1 MTSLDYSVL
10 LNQAP
15 YGFAHCQLVR
25 NEQQESVDFVVHSAN
40 PAFAKITG
48 LAHKDVVGKKV
59 SDFVPGFFPGFLAY
73 LKTCHSV
80 CKEGKIIRGQYYSE
94 VLRMWFDV
102 ETHPVSADEF
112 VSYFHDATA
121 LHNADNLI
129 DGIVRLFDDIVIELD
144 ENYVFLTLRTSN
156 QGHLFLPKEQ
166 VIGKRLEELF
176 VGEFVQMFQDAFLR
190 AKEKGSVEN
199 LEYNSPIPEDN
210 RTFSA
215 SILSY
220 YDENKSLRFLVSI
233 KDISI
238 QKKKERDIQFLHD
251 FEDMMV
257 TCTTQLIQSNED
269 TFDQQVEAVIA
280 QIGALGGVDR
290 SYVFLFTED
299 LTVMN
304 NTHEWCNEE
313 IQPEKENLQ
322 GIPCEL
328 FPQWMSA
335 FSKGEEMYIPDVDA
349 LPDDW
354 AETREVLQPQGIK
367 SLLAMPIK
375 ASDQLYGFVGFD
387 AVRELVQWDSSSRQL
402 LQVMADNLG
411 SVIQRNEQN
420 KALTEAT
427 MQARELAREAMAA
440 SVAKSDFLA
449 NMSHEIRTPLNGV
462 IGFSELILDTKLDD
476 VQKLYVQNVHDSAAA
491 LMELINH
498 VLDFSKIEAGKLE
511 LDIESSDL
519 IEIIEK
525 TCGLVR
531 HAAIIK
537 NLDFVLSV
545 APTLPRYVHVDAVR
559 LRQILVNLLSNAV
572 KFTNEGKV
580 MLKVGLRSVNELKG
594 TAQFRFEVIDSGIGI
609 SDEQRKKLFKAF
621 TQADAST
628 SKKYGGTGLGLVI
641 SQNLLSL
648 MGSEIELES
657 TPGGGSIFGFT
668 LELKTEFVP
677 SFSSTRVAGLNSAL
691 IISENQDLID
701 SLTYLLSYKG
711 IMVRTVREIH
721 GAVTAIQT
729 ANAFQLV
736 IVDDDLGLGTGR
748 QLLKRLKQSLASMN
762 LSCRCAILYSQE
774 SPELHRELDEIQIDH
789 TWRISKP
796 VYPTDFYTA
805 INGFEK
811 PASKMVG
818 ELDESKALSER
829 TDFSGP
835 TFMIA
840 EDNGVNM
847 LLTRI
852 LINKIFPY
860 ATILEVRN
868 GREALDVLESA
879 KPHVVL
885 MDIQMPEMDG
895 YEATR
900 RIREKYNSKELPIIV
915 LTANA
920 LRGEMER
927 CISYGADDYI
937 TKPLNQEKLKEL
949 LLKYVN

>member
-1 MTSLDYSVL
+1 MTSLDYSIL

-15 YGFAHCQLVR
+15 YGFAHGQLIR
-25 NEQQESVDFVVHSAN
+25 NEQGEPEDFVIHSAN

-48 LAHKDVVGKKV
+48 LAYTNIIGKKV
-59 SDFVPGFFPGFLAY
+59 SDFVPGFFPGFLGYVKSCDA
-73 LKTCHSV
+73 V
-80 CKEGKIIRGQYYSE
+80 CSEGTIVRDHHYSE
-94 VLRMWFDV
+94 VLRMWFEV
-102 ETHPVSADEF
+102 ETHPLSSDEF
-112 VSYFHDATA
+112 VCYFHDATS
-121 LHNADNLI
+121 LHNANNLI

-144 ENYVFLTLRTSN
+144 ENFVFLSLRTNN
-156 QGHLFLPKEQ
+156 QDHLFLPKEH
-166 VIGKRLEELF
+166 VIGKKLGELF
-176 VGEFVQMFQDAFLR
+176 DGEFVELFQKAFSR
-190 AKEKGSVEN
+190 AKEAGSVEN
-199 LEYNSPIPEDN
+199 LEYNSPISGDQ
-210 RTFSA
+210 RIFSA

-220 YDENKSLRFLVSI
+220 LGEDKSIRYLVSV
-233 KDISI
+233 KDVSV
-238 QKKKERDIQFLHD
+238 QKKRERDIQFLHD

-269 TFDQQVEAVIA
+269 TFDQQVESVIA
-280 QIGALGGVDR
+280 QLGVLAGVDR
-290 SYVFLFTED
+290 SYVFLFSED
-299 LTVMN
+299 FTIMN
-304 NTHEWCNEE
+304 NSHEWCNEGIAPE
-313 IQPEKENLQ
+313 IENLQ

-328 FPQWMSA
+328 FPQWMGA
-335 FSKGEEMYIPDVDA
+335 FAKGEEMYIPNVEA

-375 ASDQLYGFVGFD
+375 AGDQLFGFVGFD
-387 AVRELVQWDSSSRQL
+387 AVRELVEWDSSSRQL
-402 LQVMADNLG
+402 LQVLADNLG

-420 KALTEAT
+420 RALTEAT
-427 MQARELAREAMAA
+427 QQARELAREAMAA

-476 VQKLYVQNVHDSAAA
+476 VQKLYVQNVHDSATA

-531 HAAIIK
+531 HSAITK

-545 APTLPRYVHVDAVR
+545 APTLPRYVQVDAVR

-572 KFTNEGKV
+572 KFTDVGKV
-580 MLKVGLRSVNELKG
+580 MIKVGLRSVNELKG

-648 MGSEIELES
+648 MDSEIELES
-657 TPGGGSIFGFT
+657 APGGGSIFGFT

-677 SFSSTRVAGLNSAL
+677 SFSSTRVAGLNSAM
-691 IISENQDLID
+691 IVSENQDLID

-721 GAVTAIQT
+721 GAITALQSG
-729 ANAFQLV
+729 NAFQLV
-736 IVDDDLGLGTGR
+736 IVDDDLGHGSGR

-762 LSCRCAILYSQE
+762 LACRCAILYSQE

-789 TWRISKP
+789 AWRISKP

-811 PASKMVG
+811 PAPQIMN
-818 ELDESKALSER
+818 EQDESRLSFEKKES
-829 TDFSGP
+829 SGP

-847 LLTRI
+847 LLTKI
-852 LINKIFPY
+852 LINKIYPD
-860 ATILEVRN
+860 AKIVEARN
-868 GREALDVLESA
+868 GREALDVLESTL
-879 KPHVVL
+879 PHVVL

-900 RIREKYNSKELPIIV
+900 RIREKYNSQQLPIIA

-920 LRGEMER
+920 VRGEMER
-927 CISYGADDYI
+927 CISFGADDYI